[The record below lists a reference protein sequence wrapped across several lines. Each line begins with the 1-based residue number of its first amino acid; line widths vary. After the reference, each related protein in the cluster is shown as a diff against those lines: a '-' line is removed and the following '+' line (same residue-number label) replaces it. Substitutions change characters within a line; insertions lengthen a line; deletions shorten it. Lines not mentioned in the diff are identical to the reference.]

1 MGGLIRVNS
10 VVWVRGLRQKCKGKI
25 DMPKRI
31 LQGTVI
37 STANDKTVV
46 VEVERRF
53 RHPLYGKFVKQNK
66 KYKAHDENNEYKVG
80 DIVAIEEHRPIS
92 KTKTWVVTGRVGV
105 SKDDTVD
112 VAE

>member
-1 MGGLIRVNS
+1 VLKKPGKPAVNKARDRV
-10 VVWVRGLRQKCKGKI
+10 
-25 DMPKRI
+25 MPRRI
-31 LQGTVI
+31 LQGTVK

-66 KYKAHDENNEYKVG
+66 KYKAHDEANEYKVG

-92 KTKTWVVTGRVGV
+92 KTKSWVVKGRVGV
-105 SKDDTVD
+105 ATDGAVEVSD
-112 VAE
+112 